1 MNRDSSHRSADAIAD
16 EVRNHLQKK
25 GLASSVETHQR
36 IVNFLENEKK
46 LTRVEVNHR
55 QWTSNEARFY
65 LAFSFDN
72 TVIEHSIINRQV
84 TKELARI

>member
-1 MNRDSSHRSADAIAD
+1 MNKDSSHQSADVIAD
-16 EVRNHLQKK
+16 EVRNHLHQK
-25 GLASSVETHQR
+25 GLASMAETNQR

-55 QWTSNEARFY
+55 EWGNEGRFY

-72 TVIEHSIINRQV
+72 NIIEHAIINRSV
-84 TKELARI
+84 TKQLVTV